1 MSLNNSKGH
10 LCVQY
15 MTPNFLMKK
24 TLKEPV
30 RVYAVNLSN
39 KNNDYKFETIEN
51 LEQFRELKL
60 LNLSFNRICRISGLS
75 TLCHLTVLNI
85 SNNCLTSLDGIQS
98 LSNLLVLKAN
108 ENQITF
114 IPKWLPKRLPKL
126 KTIHLHC
133 NKIDALHQITN
144 LRSLPNLTVFTF
156 EGNPAVNQL
165 IINTCNSSSSD
176 EAVANNSIEKFDVQ
190 SLYRIFVIFHLCS
203 LILLD
208 NKEVLPFE
216 RQVAEQRF
224 SQVEISR
231 CLKKLDTYES
241 QLKEVETKNS
251 LLEKNLLHEQSQ
263 LSEALHK
270 RKLENDV
277 ISHLKEELCAK
288 DKLLHLKSEELAR
301 ACLKHFEL
309 EQELAFHKIDEKLGL
324 VASYLT
330 KPNNSPYIHHIQDTG
345 DQPYLGKC
353 MFRRVPTNISSN
365 NRLNK
370 YSSENIIKAL
380 RKIHLNNIDYDK
392 SHLKSCFNSAKLE
405 SARSDNND
413 NYNVTDPC
421 TAAIVPP
428 TDLSRE
434 HNTELQCNMTSLN
447 DNPSHLLRPNSAP
460 SRSSSPNKLSHEETR
475 RSSTPDKLLANMKSS
490 DVFEKKETTTSSQ
503 SEDNLPRKS
512 SEQVDVE
519 QIRIKLSKLQS
530 ELLQLRA
537 DELNIQN
544 NVDNTSNQSK
554 PLKAVNFTT
563 DDLNNRIRML
573 EKELS
578 KMWTMTH
585 LIKSESN
592 ENGLDNRDNITNS
605 HLNSSVTVPRSTSEK
620 IEYADLSKSDK
631 NPEYF
636 SYELLRENSA
646 HRQRERRLSLPNK
659 NIDPRQIVSSGHFT
673 HGNGTTS
680 VGSEL
685 DSCEEFVDSPRKSDC
700 SKMKGS
706 HQSILSHDNALR
718 SVTPSTPSSRTTGT
732 GRSALLS
739 VLTPRANDMPTTN
752 HLNKS
757 FASINVRDTVDH
769 LKRTSCKDVHE
780 TVDNCIPSESTASSI
795 VYNAHPN
802 VPNVLSCAR
811 GSGVGDSFPTPSHAG
826 VSRQLSDSS
835 QSHAYAEN
843 TKDIN
848 TEKFIRPVNPNI
860 QQPGNPHR
868 QRPDNFKKYHISR
881 LPKPHPTRTLSR
893 GSDTLQ
899 FSDRACSYNR
909 KSKKSSS
916 KCRSCRDYSLMRS
929 CVKAKCTRKKHKVI
943 RSCSESNKSEKI
955 MTDSNNSSQNYSL
968 SDHAEELL
976 NLIMMSRDACSQEV
990 DRIRA
995 DLTRIRKANSRRHTN
1010 LDHCRQGSNQN
1021 IYADCIRSMRNHVDT
1036 LKTRYSPAGDDN
1048 EECNFTEIQP
1058 AAYKSQSRT
1067 NFHQYSSENNNDRSF
1082 NPNHPQSK
1090 PQIRRLL
1097 PHTRSIDDNDYNGFD
1112 VNDRRNGNSDSNN
1125 DPCEVDDDYDHQMNF
1140 FHRCPDYKR
1149 PTDPVNYN
1157 GHWSN
1162 KVLDSSWNTDQKNL
1176 NRSSSNPRPTSLH
1189 KSRVIARRPRTR
1201 SIPRDLPMYTTFSS
1215 CHNGTYGRK
1224 YSRRHSL
1231 DYAHYNPK
1239 QSVLRSSAT
1248 SLLNDNDYRDTD
1260 PTSEAA
1266 ALIHLTDE
1274 LLGLRQGLKRTREAN
1289 SERLEVALRHIS
1301 LLELELQRQRCLNHD
1316 AEVARQ
1322 REVERLRW
1330 EKRLAAT
1337 VSELKHCQANLSNL
1351 RDQVDRLEASKKIS
1365 DQSDLKLE
1373 RQQLKLDQTKATLD
1387 AQKEAITRLNSLL
1400 TSLLGLNP
1408 NDVSPSDLQRLQV
1421 GLLDLHKHMQPEYNN
1436 QCCHQQKESNSIHP
1450 RQILHRSQSLMTGLT
1465 VPGNERMN
1473 RGDWV
1478 DSNIT
1483 PAPITQPSSANH
1495 QLYCNVPEHHDLED
1509 CLGQLQSKIEELFDQ
1524 QEIAQNKL
1532 RHSMKIRRKLECQL
1546 EEQDSVINRIKSELI
1561 TCQED
1566 LKIAK
1571 QEVTRLSCEKEAAQ
1585 KSKHDQMASIVTDL
1599 ATLEATVCQRRS
1611 ELTALDTNIQN
1622 SDQQLSIIKA
1632 QAKEAVSKYEEA
1644 KREYDALKSQLD
1656 MIRSEKSLADENLEQ
1671 ILTKVSKANLQIE
1684 RLESSK
1690 SNLENQLTQL
1700 EDAVNIKK
1708 LEYNQLLP
1716 NLSELETRLTRTQH
1730 DIQVGAERLRSD
1742 YHLRLEDERL
1752 SATRQAELTRLAR
1765 QIEEDKLRLEL
1776 LVQDTETKKGEL
1788 EQIKAEKRRELENSN
1803 SVVRDLANQA
1813 ANKQQELNETQAS
1826 LSASLD
1832 EKERIL
1838 QSVKTLRLERDN
1850 IRTELEQEQ
1859 KSVAE
1864 LTALVTRQKRQFEHL
1879 TEMSHLEESRILSLS
1894 SQQRDLINQLEKLQ
1908 VQLNEE
1914 KEELRERE
1922 AAKIRKNA
1930 EYESVRK
1937 DVVREQSELER
1948 ILMEKEQIEL
1958 ELIHLRQER
1967 DITKTQWHSFQLKIK
1982 ELENQNTQLND
1993 SISEAT
1999 SVLARVRAESEAAS
2013 NELRQKNI
2021 ECNAALADCDRM
2033 FKQTSDTRDEF
2044 NIAEERL
2051 RKANDLKQSIES
2063 ILTEQRRQRVLLSDE
2078 LNHLEEAVHTGRLAK
2093 QLADESRQASEE
2105 ALRSAVNKLNKM
2117 QTEKK
2122 VLEEIYRKRSLS
2134 DNHLE
2139 LDSLRNMKDNELFH
2153 LDERLRNTRQHL
2165 ESVELE
2171 LSEKSSKLNEIS
2183 EKLHS
2188 LQNEY
2193 INKEQ
2198 AKRNYPELEK
2208 ELEKTKQQQNTS
2220 PLNNVNKHI
2229 TCNHQFSELK
2239 VDNMARLHDNN
2250 LLQALMDTK
2259 SALVA
2264 AQRES
2269 KRLKRRTAREVAELE
2284 RVAEEQCN
2292 RAGDLTEQLSM
2303 AKRQYAQLKS
2313 QIATYGILMDEVI
2326 TIASQTELTEHSK
2339 RLEAALSAVRAELE
2353 QHNMTNTS
2361 LDENGFIGSRLFEVI
2376 NPESDC
2382 RVVKDRLLNDHESQ
2396 EIIDPNYSSNGLQKS
2411 LLLLT
2416 NSFHELGYS
2425 PNNFHSIQSLTG
2437 SLDGLYKKSNN
2448 IPHILCPSSD
2458 TGHVD
2463 EPGTN
2468 YTTSGLGSS
2477 LNPGTQMEG
2486 NGSAQEISTILSPST
2501 LEGSKPLKNDWK
2513 ANRNGDSP
2521 VGQQRSHTES
2531 EQLTISASAQ
2541 QSHKPRHSKS
2551 GCSRARL

>member
-1 MSLNNSKGH
+1 MSLNNSKDH
-10 LCVQY
+10 LFVQY
-15 MTPNFLMKK
+15 MTPNFLVKK

-30 RVYAVNLSN
+30 QVYAVNLSN

-60 LNLSFNRICRISGLS
+60 LNLSFNRICKISGIS
-75 TLCHLTVLNI
+75 TLYNLTVLNI

-108 ENQITF
+108 KNQITF

-133 NKIDALHQITN
+133 NKIDTLHQVTY
-144 LRSLPNLTVFTF
+144 LRSLHNLTVFTF

-165 IINTCNSSSSD
+165 IINTCNSSSGD
-176 EAVANNSIEKFDVQ
+176 EAVANNSIEKFDIQ

-231 CLKKLDTYES
+231 YLKKLDTYES

-251 LLEKNLLHEQSQ
+251 LLEKDLLREQSQ

-277 ISHLKEELCAK
+277 MSHLKEELYAK

-324 VASYLT
+324 VSPCLT
-330 KPNNSPYIHHIQDTG
+330 KPSNSPYVHHIQDTG

-353 MFRRVPTNISSN
+353 MFRRVPTNTSSN

-370 YSSENIIKAL
+370 CSPENIVEVL
-380 RKIHLNNIDYDK
+380 RKIHLNNADYDK
-392 SHLKSCFNSAKLE
+392 SRLESCFNSAKLK
-405 SARSDNND
+405 SDHGDNND
-413 NYNVTDPC
+413 NYNFADPC
-421 TAAIVPP
+421 TTANVPP
-428 TDLSRE
+428 TDLSKE
-434 HNTELQCNMTSLN
+434 LNPELQSNMISLS
-447 DNPSHLLRPNSAP
+447 DNPSHLPRPNSTP
-460 SRSSSPNKLSHEETR
+460 NRSSSPNKLSHNETH

-490 DVFEKKETTTSSQ
+490 DVLEEKEVTRSSQ
-503 SEDNLPRKS
+503 SENNLLRKS
-512 SEQVDVE
+512 FEPVDVE

-530 ELLQLRA
+530 ELLKLRA
-537 DELNIQN
+537 DESNIQN
-544 NVDNTSNQSK
+544 NVYGDNNVVNTNNQSAH
-554 PLKAVNFTT
+554 LEAVNSTT
-563 DDLNNRIRML
+563 NEVNNRIRIL
-573 EKELS
+573 EKELR

-592 ENGLDNRDNITNS
+592 ENGLDNRNNITNS
-605 HLNSSVTVPRSTSEK
+605 CLSSSVTVPRSTSEK
-620 IEYADLSKSDK
+620 IECADLSKSNR

-636 SYELLRENSA
+636 PYELSRENSA
-646 HRQRERRLSLPNK
+646 HRKRERRLSLPNK
-659 NIDPRQIVSSGHFT
+659 NVDPRQIVSSGHFIY
-673 HGNGTTS
+673 GNGTTS
-680 VGSEL
+680 GGSEL
-685 DSCEEFVDSPRKSDC
+685 DSCEEFMDSPRKFDC
-700 SKMKGS
+700 SKTKGS
-706 HQSILSHDNALR
+706 HQSILSHDNTLR

-739 VLTPRANDMPTTN
+739 VLTPRANEILTTN
-752 HLNKS
+752 HLDKS
-757 FASINVRDTVDH
+757 FVSIDVRNTLDH
-769 LKRTSCKDVHE
+769 LGRSSHNDVHKP
-780 TVDNCIPSESTASSI
+780 VNSCIPSKSTASAI
-795 VYNAHPN
+795 VCNAQTS
-802 VPNVLSCAR
+802 VSNVLGCAR
-811 GSGVGDSFPTPSHAG
+811 GPGVGGSFSTPPCTS

-835 QSHAYAEN
+835 QSHVYTEN
-843 TKDIN
+843 TKEDIN
-848 TEKFIRPVNPNI
+848 TEKFIRSPNPNI
-860 QQPGNPHR
+860 RQPENPHF
-868 QRPDNFKKYHISR
+868 QRLDNFKKYHISR
-881 LPKPHPTRTLSR
+881 LPKPHPTRTLFR

-899 FSDRACSYNR
+899 FSDQACSNNR

-916 KCRSCRDYSLMRS
+916 KCRLRRDYSLMRS
-929 CVKAKCTRKKHKVI
+929 CVRAKCTRKKHKLT

-955 MTDSNNSSQNYSL
+955 MTDSNNSSQNHSL

-976 NLIMMSRDACSQEV
+976 NLIMMSRDACSLEV

-995 DLTRIRKANSRRHTN
+995 DLTRIHKANSRRYTS
-1010 LDHCRQGSNQN
+1010 LDHCEQASNQN
-1021 IYADCIRSMRNHVDT
+1021 FYADCIRSMRNHVDT

-1048 EECNFTEIQP
+1048 EECNFTEIKP
-1058 AAYKSQSRT
+1058 STYKSQSRT
-1067 NFHQYSSENNNDRSF
+1067 NYHQYSPGNNNDRSF
-1082 NPNHPQSK
+1082 NPNHLQSNPQT
-1090 PQIRRLL
+1090 RRLL
-1097 PHTRSIDDNDYNGFD
+1097 PHTKSIDDNDYNGFD
-1112 VNDRRNGNSDSNN
+1112 VNDHQNGNSDGNN
-1125 DPCEVDDDYDHQMNF
+1125 DPCEVDDDYDHQMNY
-1140 FHRCPDYKR
+1140 FHRYPDYKR
-1149 PTDPVNYN
+1149 PIDPVSYN
-1157 GHWSN
+1157 GYWSN
-1162 KVLDSSWNTDQKNL
+1162 KVLDSSWNIDRKNL
-1176 NRSSSNPRPTSLH
+1176 NRSSSNPRPTSVH

-1201 SIPRDLPMYTTFSS
+1201 SIPRDLPVYATLSP
-1215 CHNGTYGRK
+1215 CRNGTYKRR

-1231 DYAHYNPK
+1231 DYTHNPK

-1248 SLLNDNDYRDTD
+1248 SLLNGNDYRDTD

-1266 ALIHLTDE
+1266 ALIHLADE

-1322 REVERLRW
+1322 REVERSRW

-1337 VSELKHCQANLSNL
+1337 VSELKHCQANISKL
-1351 RDQVDRLEASKKIS
+1351 RDQVDHLEASKKIS
-1365 DQSDLKLE
+1365 DQSELKLE

-1387 AQKEAITRLNSLL
+1387 AQKEAITTLNNLL

-1421 GLLDLHKHMQPEYNN
+1421 GLHDLHKHMQPEYNN
-1436 QCCHQQKESNSIHP
+1436 QYCHQQKETNSIHP

-1465 VPGNERMN
+1465 VPGNERLN
-1473 RGDWV
+1473 RADWV

-1509 CLGQLQSKIEELFDQ
+1509 CLSQLQSKIEELFDQ
-1524 QEIAQNKL
+1524 QETAQNKL

-1546 EEQDSVINRIKSELI
+1546 EEQDSIINRIKSELMS
-1561 TCQED
+1561 CQED

-1611 ELTALDTNIQN
+1611 ELTTLDTNIQN

-1671 ILTKVSKANLQIE
+1671 LLTKVSKTNLQIE
-1684 RLESSK
+1684 RLESNK

-1700 EDAVNIKK
+1700 EDAVNTKK

-1730 DIQVGAERLRSD
+1730 DIQVGAERIRSD

-1922 AAKIRKNA
+1922 AAKIRKNT

-1948 ILMEKEQIEL
+1948 ILREKEQVEL
-1958 ELIHLRQER
+1958 ELIHLKQER

-1999 SVLARVRAESEAAS
+1999 SVLARVKAESEAAS
-2013 NELRQKNI
+2013 NELRQRNI

-2033 FKQTSDTRDEF
+2033 FKQTSDSRDEF
-2044 NIAEERL
+2044 NIAQERL

-2078 LNHLEEAVHTGRLAK
+2078 LSHLEEAVHTGRLAK
-2093 QLADESRQASEE
+2093 QLADESREASEE

-2122 VLEEIYRKRSLS
+2122 DLEE
-2134 DNHLE
+2134 E
-2139 LDSLRNMKDNELFH
+2139 LDSLRNMKNNELFH

-2171 LSEKSSKLNEIS
+2171 LSQKSSKLKEIN

-2193 INKEQ
+2193 ISKEQ
-2198 AKRNYPELEK
+2198 VKRNYPELEK
-2208 ELEKTKQQQNTS
+2208 ELEKTKQQQNAS
-2220 PLNNVNKHI
+2220 PLNDINKQM

-2239 VDNMARLHDNN
+2239 FDNMTRLHDNN

-2313 QIATYGILMDEVI
+2313 QIA
-2326 TIASQTELTEHSK
+2326 SQTELTEHSK

-2361 LDENGFIGSRLFEVI
+2361 LDENGCIGSRLFEVI

-2382 RVVKDRLLNDHESQ
+2382 RAVKDRLLNDHKSQ

-2416 NSFHELGYS
+2416 NSFHELGHS
-2425 PNNFHSIQSLTG
+2425 PNNFHNIQSLTS
-2437 SLDGLYKKSNN
+2437 SLDGLCKKSNN
-2448 IPHILCPSSD
+2448 IPHTLCPSSD
-2458 TGHVD
+2458 KGLID

-2486 NGSAQEISTILSPST
+2486 SGSAQEISVILSPSS
-2501 LEGSKPLKNDWK
+2501 LGGSKPLKNDWK
-2513 ANRNGDSP
+2513 QNVNSS

-2531 EQLTISASAQ
+2531 EQVTISASTQ

-2551 GCSRARL
+2551 GCSRSRPT